1 MLSGTR
7 FIVIFSDQPAP
18 SLKDCPHPA
27 SGLPGVDSLRLGA
40 PEPPG
45 HCQPSLAARRRK
57 RSWEKISRWEGKALQ
72 KFSQFVRNVI
82 QRPKPQ
88 SCGWN
93 GNMLPHVFLGQ
104 NFLSLR
110 PRFVVNKYR
119 DLLVFTKEIL
129 SHMLIAIMQLGPRRS
144 VLSIDWQGR
153 NPKLLWLEFL
163 WPFTSILSTPPTGLP
178 ERPNNQLDALES
190 IKFQNSL
197 MLRYIKNIEM

>member
-7 FIVIFSDQPAP
+7 FIVLFSDQPAP
-18 SLKDCPHPA
+18 SLKDCPPPA

-45 HCQPSLAARRRK
+45 QSQPSSATRKRK
-57 RSWEKISRWEGKALQ
+57 RSWEKISRWEGKTLQ
-72 KFSQFVRNVI
+72 KLSQFVRNVI

-88 SCGWN
+88 CCGWN

-104 NFLSLR
+104 NSLSLR

-119 DLLVFTKEIL
+119 GLIFTKEIL